1 MQKIFFL
8 FTVSIFLNSCSE
20 KDNTN
25 KMSIQKRESKNID
38 IFTEN
43 KNSEY
48 AKKELENAKIS
59 NEFSPTEVIPNSTTA
74 VEISESILFPIY
86 GKENIIRQRPYN
98 VNFIDGYFVI
108 NGTLPKSEIGGSF
121 IIIMNSKDGKV
132 IKLTHGE

>member
-1 MQKIFFL
+1 MKILSLLYSLGFL
-8 FTVSIFLNSCSE
+8 VFSCSDKE
-20 KDNTN
+20 NCGKI
-25 KMSIQKRESKNID
+25 SSQKPDPSNIE
-38 IFTEN
+38 IFIEN
-43 KNSEY
+43 KYSEY
-48 AKKELENAKIS
+48 AREELDNAKIS

>member
-86 GKENIIRQRPYN
+86 VKK
-98 VNFIDGYFVI
+98 
-108 NGTLPKSEIGGSF
+108 TLSD
-121 IIIMNSKDGKV
+121 KDLTML
-132 IKLTHGE
+132 ISLMDILLLRELYQNLKLEDHLSLS